1 MEENPYAHHL
11 EGREAIDIIAA
22 TAPRLREIFAAYTTN
37 EIDRSPGPNKWSL
50 RELMAH
56 LADCEISWSWR
67 IRQTL
72 AADNPALQ
80 PFDQDRWGDRYAA
93 YDFVSAQTMYEALR
107 AWNVRLLSTVRPEDL
122 KRSATH
128 SERGTLTLQT
138 ILETIA
144 GHDRH
149 HIKLLEGLAKK
160 ETRETVP
167 SPS

>member
-11 EGREAIDIIAA
+11 EGHDAIDIITA
-22 TAPRLREIFAAYTTN
+22 TAPRLHDLFAAYSPD

-56 LADCEISWSWR
+56 LADCEIVWSWR

-72 AADNPALQ
+72 AADSPALQ

-93 YDFVSAQTMYEALR
+93 FDFASSQATYEALR
-107 AWNVRLLSTVRPEDL
+107 AWNIRLLTTVKPADLIRP
-122 KRSATH
+122 ATH
-128 SERGTLTLQT
+128 PERGTLTLQT

-149 HIKLLEGLAKK
+149 HIKLLEGLARK
-160 ETRETVP
+160 ETRETIP

>member
-11 EGREAIDIIAA
+11 EGREAIEIIAA
-22 TAPRLREIFAAYTTN
+22 TAPHLREIFAAYTPE

-50 RELMAH
+50 RQIMAH
-56 LADCEISWSWR
+56 LADCEIAFSWR

-72 AADNPALQ
+72 AAENPALQ
-80 PFDQDRWGDRYAA
+80 PFDQDRWGDRYTA
-93 YDFVSAQTMYEALR
+93 YDFASAQHLYEALR
-107 AWNVRLLSTVRPEDL
+107 AWNVRLLGTVTSDDLRRP
-122 KRSATH
+122 ATH
-128 SERGTLTLQT
+128 PERGALTLQI

-149 HIKLLEGLAKK
+149 HIKLLESLAKK
-160 ETRETVP
+160 ETRENVP